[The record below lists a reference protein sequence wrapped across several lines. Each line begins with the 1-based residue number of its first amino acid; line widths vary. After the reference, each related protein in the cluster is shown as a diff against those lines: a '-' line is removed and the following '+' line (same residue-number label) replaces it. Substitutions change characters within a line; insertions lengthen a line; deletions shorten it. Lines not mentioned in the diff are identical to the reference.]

1 MNFFEQQ
8 DHARRQTR
16 KLIILFSLA
25 VLAIVIVVDAA
36 LALAWVSS
44 KASGSGAVN
53 FSDAHRTLS
62 IGFFV
67 WSSLLTLLVIAGGT
81 LFEMARLK
89 DGGDTVAQM
98 VGGRLVLPSSTDFHE
113 RRLLN
118 IVEEMALASGI
129 ACPRVYILD
138 AEDAINAFAAG
149 YHQNA
154 AVVAVTHGTLHR
166 LTRDELQGVIG
177 HEFSHILN
185 GDMRLNI
192 KLIGLLFGI
201 QMLALI
207 GRGMIDL
214 RYFGGVSIGN
224 NRGNRRSSNEGVFLF
239 IGIVLFV
246 VGYIGIFF
254 GRLIKAAVSRQREFL
269 ADASAVQFTRNP
281 EGIGGALRKIGGLTR
296 SNQCGSRI
304 ENTHAEEFSHLFL
317 GAARPQLLSGLFAT
331 HPPLEERLKR
341 LYGRSVT
348 FLDAGEVS
356 NTPQKN
362 VEAFGQTANINQF
375 GTIDYVAPSGDLS
388 ASSASSPAMVR
399 AAALPGV
406 QGAIASGLS
415 DIAFGHHA
423 NNINNAN
430 YANGQ
435 PGGALSIPKA
445 LADAARVPQSACA
458 LVFALLL
465 DDTQSDGYAAQCSL
479 LDQWDVQLAAQSK
492 QLFEAMKNCDLSMRM
507 PLLDI
512 AAPALKFLSQQERLD
527 LLSKVEQLI
536 AADQKITQAEFVIQA
551 VLDRRLAA
559 KAGRNVQIRYTK
571 LAQLKPQVNLL
582 INLMAQLTTDK
593 KQISAALQTVVKTL
607 PELDWL
613 ESEQFEVR
621 LADTK
626 IINGLDF
633 FAVRHALRQL
643 NQLTPLAKPHLVRL
657 LLAVAGSTP
666 VPEAA
671 DLLRAICAAID
682 SPMPAEIAQ
691 TYSLAEA

>member
-8 DHARRQTR
+8 DHARRQTK

-25 VLAIVIVVDAA
+25 VLAIVLVVDAA
-36 LALAWVSS
+36 LALAWMSS
-44 KASGSGAVN
+44 KTSGSGASN
-53 FSDAHRTLS
+53 FSEIHRSLS
-62 IGFFV
+62 TSFFV
-67 WSSLLTLLVIAGGT
+67 WSSLLTLLVIVGGT

-98 VGGRLVLPSSTDFHE
+98 VGGRLVSPSSTDLHE

-138 AEDAINAFAAG
+138 NESAINAFAAG
-149 YHQNA
+149 YHQNE

-224 NRGNRRSSNEGVFLF
+224 NRNNRRSSNEGVFLF

-281 EGIGGALRKIGGLTR
+281 DGIGGALRKIGGLTR

-304 ENTHAEEFSHLFL
+304 DNTHAEEFSHLFL
-317 GAARPQLLSGLFAT
+317 GAARPQLLSGWFAT

-341 LYGRSVT
+341 VYGRSMT
-348 FLDAGEVS
+348 FLDAEEVS
-356 NTPQKN
+356 DVSQNN
-362 VEAFGQTANINQF
+362 LEAFAQSAHINQF
-375 GTIDYVAPSGDLS
+375 GTIDYVAPSDDFS
-388 ASSASSPAMVR
+388 PSSAPSP
-399 AAALPGV
+399 LGV
-406 QGAIASGLS
+406 AQGVIASGLS
-415 DIAFGHHA
+415 GIAFGQH
-423 NNINNAN
+423 
-430 YANGQ
+430 ANGQ
-435 PGGALSIPKA
+435 ASGALAIRKT
-445 LADAARVPQSACA
+445 LADAARVPHSACA
-458 LVFALLL
+458 LVYALLL
-465 DDTQSDGYAAQCSL
+465 DDLQSDGFAAQCAL
-479 LDQWDVQLAAQSK
+479 LEKWDVTLAAQSR
-492 QLFEAMKNCDLSMRM
+492 QLFDVLKTCDLSIRM

-512 AAPALKFLSQQERLD
+512 AAPALKLLSAQERLT
-527 LLSKVEQLI
+527 LLSRIEQLI
-536 AADQKITQAEFVIQA
+536 AADQKVTQAEFVIQA
-551 VLDRRLAA
+551 VLDRRLAPN
-559 KAGRNVQIRYTK
+559 AGRNVPIRYTK

-582 INLMAQLTTDK
+582 IKLMAQFAFDK
-593 KQISAALQTVVKTL
+593 KQMGVALQATVKTL
-607 PELDWL
+607 PELNW
-613 ESEQFEVR
+613 
-621 LADTK
+621 LADGK
-626 IINGLDF
+626 FEEELLNANKLIGLDF

-643 NQLTPLAKPHLVRL
+643 SQLTPLAKPQLIRL
-657 LLAVAGSTP
+657 LLAVAGNAP
-666 VPEAA
+666 VPEAV
-671 DLLRAICAAID
+671 DLLKAICAAID
-682 SPMPAEIAQ
+682 SPLPEGIGQ
-691 TYSLAEA
+691 TYALADV